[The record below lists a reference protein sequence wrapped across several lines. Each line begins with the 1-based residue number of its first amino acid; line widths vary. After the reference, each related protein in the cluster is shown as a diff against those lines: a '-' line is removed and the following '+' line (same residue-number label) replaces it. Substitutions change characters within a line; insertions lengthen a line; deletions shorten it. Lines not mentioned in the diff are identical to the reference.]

1 MDKELDL
8 YGWIMCAALH
18 KMMPWKTVHLMAGG
32 AITVDTQRMLV
43 SNVELPPTLV
53 TLATS

>member
-32 AITVDTQRMLV
+32 SITVDTQRMLV
-43 SNVELPPTLV
+43 SNVEV
-53 TLATS
+53 